1 MPEED
6 INTLLSV
13 WREKDRRIFLL
24 NSQRFVLLI
33 VMAIV
38 DAVALVLQILNIIDF
53 KTVVFVIV
61 ISCLWFSFF
70 NMRIGK
76 KISGIIFERYHQGG
90 QDQM

>member
-1 MPEED
+1 MPEEN
-6 INTLLSV
+6 INTIRSE
-13 WREKDRRIFLL
+13 WRDKNRRIFLL

-38 DAVALVLQILNIIDF
+38 DAVALVLQILDLIDF

-61 ISCLWFSFF
+61 IGCLWFSFF